1 MMSINIIYT
10 CKNKLIGI
18 DAVLPL
24 LMEIY
29 HRFKN
34 IKIIIIF
41 IDERNYRKVKDNHH
55 IWKQLDKLNAKRSI
69 LYHRSKIRSI
79 LSLIRLVLRMVLKKN
94 ILIKNNDILY
104 KHRLFIKVIKKFSN
118 TTEIYTNINGITIE
132 SHRLLKMQY
141 EVDENIK
148 KIDRRPK
155 INYDYYISSLSQD
168 DLLDIYN
175 IKVLNHKFI
184 KIGYH
189 RKLKQWNLYMNE
201 EANRYNFDYFVYYL
215 STLVKRYPHLDEPE
229 QSELLEETLYMLKK
243 YNNTIKTVFKPH
255 FITDMDLFR
264 KLLQKI
270 HYENY
275 IIDYSHPMILAYNAK
290 FIVTNNCSN
299 VIYDAYYLGR
309 PIILYTQYDQ
319 REFKLLGEK
328 SELGNACDFFIHRE
342 PEKFD
347 SVISRLLNG
356 VIKVSHDVNFVE
368 ENFPDTPKE
377 FWDFLDLIMLYK
389 KKKAS

>member
-24 LMEIY
+24 LMEIS

-34 IKIIIIF
+34 IIIIILF
-41 IDERNYRKVKDNHH
+41 IDKHNYKKVKDNHH
-55 IWKQLDKLNAKRSI
+55 IWKQLNKLNAKISI
-69 LYHRSKIRSI
+69 LYHKKKIRSI

-104 KHRLFIKVIKKFSN
+104 KHRLFINVIKKISN
-118 TTEIYTNINGITIE
+118 TTEIYANINGITVE

-141 EVDENIK
+141 AVDENIK

-155 INYDYYISSLSQD
+155 VNYDYYISSLSQD
-168 DLLDIYN
+168 NLLDIYN
-175 IKVLNHKFI
+175 IKVSNHKFK

-189 RKLKQWNLYMNE
+189 RKLQQWNKFINE
-201 EANRYNFDYFVYYL
+201 EAKRYNFNYFVYYL
-215 STLVKRYPHLDEPE
+215 SNFAKRYPHLDEPE

-243 YNNTIKTVFKPH
+243 YNNTIKTIFKPH
-255 FITDMDLFR
+255 IITDMDLFR

-270 HYENY
+270 HYKNY

-319 REFKLLGEK
+319 REFKLLGGK
-328 SELGNACDFFIHRE
+328 SELGDTCDFFIHRD
-342 PEKFD
+342 PEKFI
-347 SVISRLLNG
+347 SVISGILNG
-356 VIKVSHDVNFVE
+356 TIKVSHDENFIK

-377 FWDFLDLIMLYK
+377 FWDFLDLIMLNK
-389 KKKAS
+389 KKKAA